1 VPKSAK
7 AFAAYPYDFAEARA
21 VAEALGL
28 SQPVAVTLVRRGYR
42 TPDAARAFLA
52 ADESHPPDAFDG
64 MREVAG
70 LVLAAI
76 EAGERITVHGD
87 FDVDGVSATA
97 LMISTLRDLGADCDW
112 LIPDRIADGYGL
124 SDENVRTLAERG
136 TGLMITVD
144 CGITAV
150 EQVALAQEMG
160 MEVVV
165 TDHHQAGEELPSC
178 LILHPEISN
187 YPFTSLCGTAVA
199 WKLACALREEAGI
212 DGAAAAAEKD
222 LDLVALATVADVV
235 PLVGENRSLVKRGM
249 AEMRRTKR
257 AGLKALMEASK
268 CDPSRLDEG
277 DLAFRLAPRINAA
290 GRLYRADA
298 GVELLLT
305 EDEIR
310 AKEIAEELGR
320 ANSERRATER
330 EVDGAAETARRELP
344 DDLKEANGLVVAG
357 EGWHPGVVGIVA
369 SRMVERHHRPV
380 VVISLDGEGGG
391 RGSGRSIPGFDLHA
405 ALEACA
411 EHLETFGGHK
421 AAAGLSIKADNLD
434 AFRAAFAAHANEVLS
449 EEDLKRTE
457 RIDAMIGGVGLGL
470 DLAEELG
477 QLAPFGMGNPG
488 VRLMVPSARV
498 TDVRTMGEEGKHS
511 RFSLHSGSHRA
522 LGVAFGRTSFGVGDD
537 DMLDAAVRL
546 EVNHWNGA
554 VEPRVVLREVYP
566 LDEGPDAVSA
576 HPCAGDEAEWWA
588 RFEAE
593 LDRDLTAQGNAV
605 ERNSR
610 IERGSLHGSPGGSRR
625 MVESH
630 GSSPTATIAEL
641 VSSGAGVLAVA
652 ADASR
657 RAALANGATGLAR
670 FNGGAAL
677 IACHRCSAEAV
688 AGLAAR
694 ASGGLALVDYAAL
707 AMAPDLAAKFEHV
720 VLVDAPRTPLDVERV
735 TLPFGSAGPSLDGS
749 GPAEARAAAKPD
761 KAALLEIARTA
772 ILSVTDPSV
781 APPTAANPAG
791 TGFVHPLYSDAGRK
805 FSLAVLGRQAPS
817 RETIAGVFRALR
829 TVGQASGPQLR
840 EALTGPDPHPLD
852 PETSARAFR
861 VLRDLELVAGD
872 TNLGTGVVGVVSSAG
887 TDLERSAAF
896 RVYSKEFSEA
906 QSFLQSPKF
915 P

>member
-42 TPDAARAFLA
+42 TPDAARAFLT
-52 ADESHPPDAFDG
+52 ADESHPPAAFEG
-64 MREVAG
+64 MHEVAG
-70 LVLAAI
+70 LVWAAV

-150 EQVALAQEMG
+150 EQVALAQELG

-199 WKLACALREEAGI
+199 WKLACALREEAGA
-212 DGAAAAAEKD
+212 DDASAAAEKD

-235 PLVGENRSLVKRGM
+235 PLVGENRSLVKRGL

-305 EDEIR
+305 EDETR

-330 EVDGAAETARRELP
+330 EVDAAAETARRELP

-421 AAAGLSIKADNLD
+421 AAAGLSIKAENLD
-434 AFRAAFAAHANEVLS
+434 AFRAAFAAHANEVLG

-457 RIDAMIGGVGLGL
+457 RIDAMVGGVGLGL

-537 DMLDAAVRL
+537 DVLDAAVRL

-566 LDEGPDAVSA
+566 LDEAPDAVSA

-593 LDRDLTAQGNAV
+593 LDRDLTV
-605 ERNSR
+605 ERNR
-610 IERGSLHGSPGGSRR
+610 PNEAESLHGSTGGARR

-677 IACHRCSAEAV
+677 IACGRCSAEAV
-688 AGLAAR
+688 AGLAGR

-720 VLVDAPRTPLDVERV
+720 VLVDAPRTPLDVQRV
-735 TLPFGSAGPSLDGS
+735 TMPFGAADPSPG
-749 GPAEARAAAKPD
+749 GAVTAEPRAAAKPD

-781 APPTAANPAG
+781 APPTAVEPAG
-791 TGFVHPLYSDAGRK
+791 TSFVHPLYSDAGRK
-805 FSLAVLGRQAPS
+805 FSLAVLGREAPS

-829 TVGQASGPQLR
+829 DVGQASGPELR
-840 EALTGPDPHPLD
+840 EALAGSDPHPLD

-872 TNLGTGVVGVVSSAG
+872 TSLGTGVVGVVSSAG

-906 QSFLQSPKF
+906 QSFLHSPKF